1 LQPAAPLVVI
11 EAANPAA
18 DAHLQRALGA
28 ARSAGWLPTAGW
40 LAPRGPV
47 VCHGAIAT
55 DADAVLALRAAV
67 GGAGVV
73 ILAATPRATTDRL
86 IDDLRRLGA
95 VDHVTADAPGPAAVS
110 DEWRHLLRLLAD
122 GWTLGEAASEL
133 GLSRRTADRRLDA
146 ARRELGTATTA
157 EAVARARR
165 LGWLEPGGA
174 A

>member
-1 LQPAAPLVVI
+1 
-11 EAANPAA
+11 
-18 DAHLQRALGA
+18 
-28 ARSAGWLPTAGW
+28 
-40 LAPRGPV
+40 
-47 VCHGAIAT
+47 
-55 DADAVLALRAAV
+55 
-67 GGAGVV
+67 
-73 ILAATPRATTDRL
+73 
-86 IDDLRRLGA
+86 
-95 VDHVTADAPGPAAVS
+95 VS